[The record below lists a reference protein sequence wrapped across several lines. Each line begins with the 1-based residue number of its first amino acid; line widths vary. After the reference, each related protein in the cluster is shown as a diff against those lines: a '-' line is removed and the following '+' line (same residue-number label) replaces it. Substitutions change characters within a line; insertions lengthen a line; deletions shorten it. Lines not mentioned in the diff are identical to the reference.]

1 MSDLPDLRAHGYEAL
16 APLGANAE
24 GGRVTF
30 RARAVAGGR
39 EVVVKQFR
47 FATPGARWQE
57 FDAHQREIQALREL
71 RHPRIP
77 ALVEAFQTDDGFCL
91 VQEYVPYPA
100 LSSRASFD
108 LDELRAIAASVLEIL
123 EYLQGRV
130 PPVFHRDLKPAN
142 ILIDGGKAF
151 LVDFGLARAG
161 AGARSGSTIAVG
173 TPGFMPP
180 EQLFGRTLAP
190 SSDLYGL
197 GATLIGLLSGRPAGE
212 VGDLVDNSFRF
223 KLDELPPALPRVW
236 RAWLAKLVA
245 PEVEDRYADARAARA
260 ALPPPGAA
268 DDEPRAAPAPVRA
281 RAAAPPRAGED
292 EVARAVRAIRESAD
306 PQAALAETRAALA
319 RRKRVATFLF
329 MLVPGAFVAAGL
341 WFVGRSSDAPLDDS
355 PPEATERA
363 PLAPAVTA
371 PAEAPMVEPPAPEVD
386 PRGPAAPSPGET
398 EEAKHDRW
406 ARDACEGVLD
416 CYTAAG
422 YRGVLTM
429 RAEAD
434 LAPDGHATAG
444 RFRGDGG
451 GKIKSC
457 VVDAMRAKHAPPD
470 YDGGKGTIWCE
481 ISGQLMG
488 GGTMMIGSGEGWTPA
503 PASSRPPAK
512 HR

>member
-1 MSDLPDLRAHGYEAL
+1 MPDLPDLHAHGYEAL

-24 GGRVTF
+24 GGRLTF
-30 RARAVAGGR
+30 RARALAGGR

-100 LSSRASFD
+100 LSSRTSFD
-108 LDELRAIAASVLEIL
+108 LDELRAIAASVLDIL

-130 PPVFHRDLKPAN
+130 PPVFHRDVKPAN

-223 KLDELPPALPRVW
+223 NLDELPPALPRAWV
-236 RAWLAKLVA
+236 AWLAKLVA
-245 PEVEDRYADARAARA
+245 PELEDRFPDARAARA

-268 DDEPRAAPAPVRA
+268 DEPRAPAPRPA
-281 RAAAPPRAGED
+281 RAATPPRAGED
-292 EVARAVRAIRESAD
+292 EVARAVRAIRESPD
-306 PQAALAETRAALA
+306 PRAALAEAREELS
-319 RRKRVATFLF
+319 RRKRASGVAVATFGLAAVA
-329 MLVPGAFVAAGL
+329 LVGAGVFFAARPKGEE
-341 WFVGRSSDAPLDDS
+341 GA
-355 PPEATERA
+355 ERA
-363 PLAPAVTA
+363 PDPVDLVPDLAPAATAPPTLAPA
-371 PAEAPMVEPPAPEVD
+371 PAEAPVPMPPPPESD
-386 PRGPAAPSPGET
+386 
-398 EEAKHDRW
+398 EAKHDRW

-422 YRGVLTM
+422 YRGVVTM

-457 VVDAMRAKHAPPD
+457 VVAAMRAKHAPPD

-503 PASSRPPAK
+503 PAATK